1 MADRSGSRA
10 ISPAR
15 SLALSV
21 IFAVET
27 RGAFADLALAG
38 RLRRA
43 NLSAADRR
51 LATQLVYGTVKHKNT
66 LDWALG
72 FYLRQGLSRT
82 PFPAVLIL
90 RLAAYQLYYLE
101 KIPAAAACYE
111 AVAMA
116 RKYCPG
122 QVGLVNAVLRQIV
135 RDGCRLVFPSRERE
149 PVAYLSLKYSHPAW
163 LVQKWLSR
171 LGLEETEKLCAINN
185 EDAPLVLRVN
195 TLKGDREMLVQ
206 ELAGEGLAAR
216 EALYAPDALVVQ
228 GQVDL
233 SRAAFFRAGL
243 AVAQDEASIL
253 VGHLL
258 APRPGSLVIDA
269 CAGPGTKTT
278 HLAQLMGNTGE
289 IIALDIH
296 PHRLELVAEN
306 CRRLGVAGVR
316 TVAMDARELGNSPW
330 AGKASY
336 LLLDA
341 PCSGTGAL
349 RRRPDIRWRQSPEK
363 VEENA
368 RLQREL
374 LEAAVCALAP
384 GGEMVYSTCS
394 LLEEENEA
402 VIRAVLDRHPEIEV
416 AEAGPWPGPREAVQ
430 PDGTITLWPQR
441 YGTDGFFMVRLR
453 RRVRHGCV

>member
-1 MADRSGSRA
+1 MG
-10 ISPAR
+10 
-15 SLALSV
+15 V

-27 RGAFADLALAG
+27 KGAFADLALAG

-43 NLSAADRR
+43 DLSAADRR

-66 LDWALG
+66 LDWALS

-82 PFPAVLIL
+82 PLPALLIL
-90 RLAAYQLYYLE
+90 RLAAYQVYYLDRV
-101 KIPAAAACYE
+101 PAAAASNE

-122 QVGLVNAVLRQIV
+122 QAALINAVLRQIV
-135 RDGCRLVFPSRERE
+135 RDGGRMSFPAREQE
-149 PVAYLSLKYSHPAW
+149 PVAYLSLKYSHPEW
-163 LVQKWLSR
+163 LVRRWLAR
-171 LGLEETEKLCAINN
+171 LGPEETEKLCALNN

-195 TLKGDREMLVQ
+195 TLRGDREGL
-206 ELAGEGLAAR
+206 LARLATAGLSGRPAA
-216 EALYAPDALVVQ
+216 YAPEAVVVD

-233 SRAAFFRAGL
+233 ARAGFFRAGL

-253 VGHLL
+253 VAHLL
-258 APRPGSLVIDA
+258 RPRPGSLVIDA

-278 HLAQLMGNTGE
+278 HLAQLMGNSGE
-289 IIALDIH
+289 IVAMDLH

-306 CRRLGVAGVR
+306 CRRLGVTDVR
-316 TVAMDARELGNSPW
+316 TVVMDARELGQSAW
-330 AGKASY
+330 AGKADY
-336 LLLDA
+336 ILLDA
-341 PCSGTGAL
+341 PCSGSGAL

-374 LEAAVCALAP
+374 LEAAVEILAP

-402 VIRAVLDRHPEIEV
+402 VVQAVLERHPQVQIAPV
-416 AEAGPWPGPREAVQ
+416 GSWPGPPGAVE
-430 PDGTITLWPQR
+430 PGGTVTLWPQR
-441 YGTDGFFMVRLR
+441 YGMDGFFMARLR
-453 RRVRHGCV
+453 KRVGHGRI